1 VLFRLPSIETVI
13 GIDFSGAAQ
22 SGRNAWLAETK
33 VIPRSNTLEL
43 CKISRIGRLAR
54 DDSRQFVN
62 EYLADRIGNAD
73 QTLFGMDFPFG
84 LPIELNLGDWPE
96 QLNSLRKF
104 AGDAKAY
111 GHFLVARTE
120 STLGSKHVRRST
132 DREASTPFD
141 CYHYRIIYQTFH
153 GMRDVLAKVADD
165 EASAVWPF
173 QYDRHTAKRIIVEA
187 CPSSTLKRLGL
198 PFHLYKQSGD
208 RPIEPRHQKNRQQ
221 ILRGIEDFIS
231 IKPHQRR
238 VLMTNPGGDALDAV
252 LAAVGS
258 WHAFLKDDHAS
269 ISKHS
274 RYPFEGRVY
283 C

>member
-1 VLFRLPSIETVI
+1 VPFRLPPVKTVI
-13 GIDFSGAAQ
+13 GVDYSGAAQ
-22 SGRNAWLAETK
+22 SGRNAWLAETA
-33 VIPRSNTLEL
+33 VISQTNTLEL
-43 CKISRIGRLAR
+43 AKISPIGRLAC
-54 DDSRQFVN
+54 DDSRESIN
-62 EYLADRIGNAD
+62 DYLADRIGNAN

-84 LPIELNLGDWPE
+84 LPIELNLGSWPK
-96 QLNSLRKF
+96 QLESLRKF
-104 AGDAKAY
+104 KGDAKAY

-120 STLGSKHVRRST
+120 KKLGTKHVRRAT

-165 EASAVWPF
+165 EATAVWPF
-173 QYDRHTAKRIIVEA
+173 QYERDAAKRIVVEA

-198 PFHLYKQSGD
+198 PHRLYKQSGD
-208 RPIEPRHQKNRQQ
+208 RPIEPQHQKNRQL
-221 ILRGIEDFIS
+221 ILQGIQSFIS

-238 VLMTNPGGDALDAV
+238 ILMTNPGGDALDAV

-258 WHAFLKDDHAS
+258 WHAFMQDDHS
-269 ISKHS
+269 LISKHT
-274 RYPFEGRVY
+274 RYPLEGRVY